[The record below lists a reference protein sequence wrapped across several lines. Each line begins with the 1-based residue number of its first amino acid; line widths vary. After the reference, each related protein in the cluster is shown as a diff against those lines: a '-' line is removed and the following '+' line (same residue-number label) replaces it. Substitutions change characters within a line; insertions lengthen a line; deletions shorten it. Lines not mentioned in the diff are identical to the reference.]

1 VNPVNI
7 PNVKIAVVDDDL
19 LVRDFVVT
27 VLMYC
32 VNRDVL
38 SFDNGLAAWRYIE
51 DNESPDI
58 IISEIDVPGLNGFEL
73 MAKFKEKSPDK
84 KCLLMSANPE
94 NEQPARNSGADVF
107 LAKPVSVNDLFRVVQ
122 TFVVRD

>member
-1 VNPVNI
+1 VNSVNI
-7 PNVKIAVVDDDL
+7 PNVKIAVIDNDL

-51 DNESPDI
+51 GNESLDM
-58 IISEIDVPGLNGFEL
+58 IISEVDVPGLNGFEL
-73 MAKFKEKSPDK
+73 MAKFKERSPDK
-84 KCLLMSANPE
+84 KFLLMSDNPAHE
-94 NEQPARNSGADVF
+94 ETARNSGADAF

>member
-1 VNPVNI
+1 MNPVNI
-7 PNVKIAVVDDDL
+7 PNVKIAVIDNDL
-19 LVRDFVVT
+19 LVRDFIVT

-38 SFDNGLAAWRYIE
+38 SFDNGLAAWKYIE
-51 DNESPDI
+51 ANESPDM

-84 KCLLMSANPE
+84 KCLLMSENPA
-94 NEQPARNSGADVF
+94 NEQLARNSGADAF

-122 TFVVRD
+122 TFVVKD

>member
-1 VNPVNI
+1 MNPVNI
-7 PNVKIAVVDDDL
+7 PNVKIAVIDNDL

-38 SFDNGLAAWRYIE
+38 SFDNGLAAWSHIK
-51 DNESPDI
+51 DHESPDI

-84 KCLLMSANPE
+84 KFLLMSDNPA
-94 NEQPARNSGADVF
+94 NEQPARNSGADAF
-107 LAKPVSVNDLFRVVQ
+107 LAKPVSVNDLFEVVQ

>member
-7 PNVKIAVVDDDL
+7 PNVKIAVIDNDL
-19 LVRDFVVT
+19 LARDFVGT

-51 DNESPDI
+51 DYESPDI
-58 IISEIDVPGLNGFEL
+58 IISEIDVLGLNGFEL

-84 KCLLMSANPE
+84 KFLLMSDNPA
-94 NEQPARNSGADVF
+94 NEQPARNSGADAF

>member
-1 VNPVNI
+1 MNPVNI